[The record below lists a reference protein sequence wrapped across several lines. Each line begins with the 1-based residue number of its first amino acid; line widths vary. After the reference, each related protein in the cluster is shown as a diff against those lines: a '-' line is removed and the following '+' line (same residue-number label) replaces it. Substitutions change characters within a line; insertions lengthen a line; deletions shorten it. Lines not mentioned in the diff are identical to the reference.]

1 MSNRLLQGFILVC
14 LICASGASLLAQA
27 KFHENNRRWDRRGPQ
42 IERWLS
48 IEAAILQ
55 EVNNLRATRGLSRLR
70 PHSLLSE
77 IARRHSHDMIE
88 RNYFDHITPELHSP
102 HERVRHRMGHV
113 ISDLAENLWMRLGAL
128 PHETPEETA
137 QAIVADWLS
146 SPGHRDNLLEPH
158 FSHLGVGFYGSDDG
172 LRLRATQLFA
182 LMSRAVEAVALQQP

>member
-1 MSNRLLQGFILVC
+1 
-14 LICASGASLLAQA
+14 
-27 KFHENNRRWDRRGPQ
+27 
-42 IERWLS
+42 
-48 IEAAILQ
+48 
-55 EVNNLRATRGLSRLR
+55 
-70 PHSLLSE
+70 
-77 IARRHSHDMIE
+77 
-88 RNYFDHITPELHSP
+88 
-102 HERVRHRMGHV
+102 MGHV

-128 PHETPEETA
+128 PYETPEETA